1 MTAPR
6 ASDPLLNLGELTD
19 DPAISAQ
26 IEQGIAEVMAEQQRQ
41 AAAKGEKKD
50 KKDKD
55 KKEGRKNDL
64 LKLIHEYQRRC
75 IEFADRK
82 ATFIVFGANA
92 FASFLDRSK
101 GLRDA
106 RETSLAEW
114 TVSMWSGELAIG
126 FLALAGFTAL
136 WVIIPRIARN
146 VPKGAIYWEAIRKY
160 ESQDEW
166 VKAMADFTEEDTQR
180 IVLRGIYDLAG
191 INVKKYRLLQIA
203 TWVGGFGM
211 GFALV
216 HIAL

>member
-6 ASDPLLNLGELTD
+6 SSQPLAELAALSD
-19 DPAISAQ
+19 DPAIRQQ
-26 IEQGIAEVMAEQQRQ
+26 IEQGLADVMAEQ
-41 AAAKGEKKD
+41 AAVKDKKKD
-50 KKDKD
+50 KEKGA
-55 KKEGRKNDL
+55 KEGRKNDL

-106 RETSLAEW
+106 RETAMSDW
-114 TVSMWSGELAIG
+114 TATMWVGELAIG

-160 ESQDEW
+160 ESQDAW
-166 VKAMADFTEEDTQR
+166 VNAMANFTEEDTQR

-191 INVKKYRLLQIA
+191 INVKKYRILQTA
-203 TWVGGFGM
+203 TWIGGIGM
-211 GFALV
+211 GLALV

>member
-6 ASDPLLNLGELTD
+6 SSQPLAELAALSD
-19 DPAISAQ
+19 DPAIRKQ
-26 IEQGIAEVMAEQQRQ
+26 IEEGLADVMAEQ
-41 AAAKGEKKD
+41 AAVKD
-50 KKDKD
+50 KKKE
-55 KKEGRKNDL
+55 KEKGAKEGRKNDL
-64 LKLIHEYQRRC
+64 LKLIHDYQRRC

-106 RETSLAEW
+106 RETAMGDW
-114 TVSMWSGELAIG
+114 TATMWVGELAIG

-160 ESQDEW
+160 ETQDAW
-166 VKAMADFTEEDTQR
+166 VNAMANFTEEDTQR

-191 INVKKYRLLQIA
+191 INVKKYRILQTA
-203 TWVGGFGM
+203 TWIGGIGM
-211 GFALV
+211 GLALV

>member
-6 ASDPLLNLGELTD
+6 ASNPLAALGNLSD
-19 DPAISAQ
+19 DPAIREQ
-26 IEQGIAEVMAEQQRQ
+26 IEQGLADVMAEQQATE
-41 AAAKGEKKD
+41 AARGGKKKEKD
-50 KKDKD
+50 KNA
-55 KKEGRKNDL
+55 KEGRKNDL

-101 GLRDA
+101 GLKDV
-106 RETSLAEW
+106 RETPMAEW
-114 TVSMWSGELAIG
+114 TAKMVTGELAIA

-160 ESQDEW
+160 ESQDAW
-166 VKAMADFTEEDTQR
+166 VAAMADFSEEDTQR

-191 INVKKYRLLQIA
+191 INVRKYRMLQTA
-203 TWVGGFGM
+203 TWIGGIGM
-211 GFALV
+211 GLALL

>member
-6 ASDPLLNLGELTD
+6 ASDPLLNLHELSD
-19 DPAISAQ
+19 DPAIRAQ
-26 IEQGIAEVMAEQQRQ
+26 IEEGLADVMAHQLAEV
-41 AAAKGEKKD
+41 AAKGEKK
-50 KKDKD
+50 KDKE
-55 KKEGRKNDL
+55 KSQKEGRKNDL

-101 GLRDA
+101 GLKDV
-106 RETSLAEW
+106 RETALADW
-114 TVSMWSGELAIG
+114 NAKMITGELAIG
-126 FLALAGFTAL
+126 FLALAGFFAM

-160 ESQDEW
+160 ESSDAW
-166 VKAMADFTEEDTQR
+166 VNAMTDFTEADTQR

-191 INVKKYRLLQIA
+191 INVRKYRILQTA
-203 TWVGGFGM
+203 TWLGGIGM
-211 GFALV
+211 GLALA

>member
-6 ASDPLLNLGELTD
+6 SSQPLAELAALSD
-19 DPAISAQ
+19 DPAIRQQ
-26 IEQGIAEVMAEQQRQ
+26 IEQGLADVMAEQ
-41 AAAKGEKKD
+41 AAVKEKKKD
-50 KKDKD
+50 KEKGA
-55 KKEGRKNDL
+55 KEGRKNDL
-64 LKLIHEYQRRC
+64 LKLIHDYQRRC

-82 ATFIVFGANA
+82 ATFIVFGSNA

-106 RETSLAEW
+106 RDTAMADW
-114 TVSMWSGELAIG
+114 TPTMWVGECAIA

-160 ESQDEW
+160 ESSDAW
-166 VKAMADFTEEDTQR
+166 VNAMANFTEEDTQR

-191 INVKKYRLLQIA
+191 INVKKYRILQTA
-203 TWVGGFGM
+203 TWIGGIGM
-211 GFALV
+211 GLALI